1 MSFLRPKI
9 MMPPPVSAP
18 PPPPAVVTPEAVVRP
33 TDVVDATKDNMTGEK
48 AKKKSNQKT
57 NVKTSAQGVMSE
69 APVQYASLLGAS
81 KRTKQPGD

>member
-33 TDVVDATKDNMTGEK
+33 NDVVDATKDNMTGEK

-81 KRTKQPGD
+81 KRPKQPGD